1 MKMSKPHIYPRFI
14 VDVSLGWSRIS
25 HILIKD
31 NGEVW
36 SVYFSGEKY
45 PWNSCTEDIFEILI
59 LAKSVREISHAEAA
73 LLL

>member
-1 MKMSKPHIYPRFI
+1 MSKLHVYPRFI
-14 VDVSLGWSRIS
+14 VNVSLGRDEIS
-25 HILIKD
+25 HILIKE

-45 PWNSCTEDIFEILI
+45 SWNSCTEDIFKVLI
-59 LAKSVREISHAEAA
+59 SAGYVREISHAEAA